1 MSESREAVISQSNRP
16 FRKNIAFEGDTVIL
30 SYCKNETQLIKLKSG
45 SITQN
50 RCGAV
55 KHDEI
60 IGKPYGSRITTSIG
74 RVTVLALDPAIWALS
89 LPHRT
94 QIIYPTDAS
103 MIVGQ
108 LDLVPGSRVL
118 EAGTGS
124 GALTHALAHA
134 VWPSGRVATFD
145 FHEER
150 VKRAR
155 AEFE

>member
-1 MSESREAVISQSNRP
+1 MKTI
-16 FRKNIAFEGDTVIL
+16 FFF
-30 SYCKNETQLIKLKSG
+30 TQ
-45 SITQN
+45 
-50 RCGAV
+50 
-55 KHDEI
+55 
-60 IGKPYGSRITTSIG
+60 ITTSIG
-74 RVTVLALDPAIWALS
+74 RVVILALDPIIWSFS

-94 QIIYPTDAS
+94 QIIYPPDAS

-124 GALTHALAHA
+124 GALTHALAQA
-134 VWPSGRVATFD
+134 VWPNGRVSTFD

-155 AEFE
+155 EEFEVRSCYQFALEIAKCLPYFSPIYRLILRLCFIHNVIIGPYSLTLSS